1 MKRQRAAEPEERPA
15 ETPDGNGGAA
25 PAAGVTRL
33 RDAFDGRIMAIGL
46 VAAFA
51 FAVDSAHPAKT
62 DLVLQPAWFLALYGA
77 LPFCV
82 AVLVEGAGRWRA
94 AVPAACGAFLV
105 AVFVAT
111 RAWVAPAGFFEK
123 QPWTAAALV
132 TTGLAFA
139 VAGAVAG
146 RLDLS
151 RWGIGAGDWRWWAPL
166 TGFLLLVSAPVVFA
180 AAHLSPELMSYYP
193 EYGPAR
199 HDARALLFA
208 QLGTGVYMLAWEY
221 FFRGFLTF
229 AIAARAGAPVAVL
242 LQALP
247 FLVLH
252 TEKPELE
259 LFASYG
265 GSILVAAC
273 CLRARTFL
281 PAFILHW
288 GVNAMM
294 EVTAYLNAN

>member
-1 MKRQRAAEPEERPA
+1 MNRERREGPGNAPEEASDRGGGERP
-15 ETPDGNGGAA
+15 P
-25 PAAGVTRL
+25 AGVARL
-33 RDAFDGRIMAIGL
+33 CDAFDGPIMAIGL

-51 FAVDSAHPAKT
+51 FAVDSAHPANA

-77 LPFCV
+77 LPFAV
-82 AVLVEGAGRWRA
+82 AVLVEGASNWRA
-94 AVPAACGAFLV
+94 AIPAACGAFLV
-105 AVFVAT
+105 AGAIAT
-111 RAWVAPAGFFEK
+111 RAWLAPAGFFEK
-123 QPWTAAALV
+123 QPWVFAALAG
-132 TTGLAFA
+132 TGLGLAA
-139 VAGAVAG
+139 AGAVAG

-151 RWGIGAGDWRWWAPL
+151 RWGVAAGDWRWWAPL
-166 TGFLLLVSAPVVFA
+166 TGALLLLALPVVFA
-180 AAHLSPELMSYYP
+180 ASRLSPELLTYYP
-193 EYGPAR
+193 EYEPAR
-199 HDARALLFA
+199 HDGGVLLLS

-259 LFASYG
+259 LLTSYAG
-265 GSILVAAC
+265 AVLAAAL
-273 CLRARTFL
+273 CLRAQTFL
-281 PAFILHW
+281 PAVLVHW

-294 EVTAYLNAN
+294 EVTAFAHAN

>member
-1 MKRQRAAEPEERPA
+1 MKRNRAVEPGEEPA
-15 ETPDGNGGAA
+15 EAPDLAGGEA

-51 FAVDSAHPAKT
+51 LAVDSAHPAKA
-62 DLVLQPAWFLALYGA
+62 DLVLQPVWFLALYGA

-82 AVLVEGAGRWRA
+82 AVLVEGAERWKA
-94 AVPAACGAFLV
+94 AIPAACGAFLV
-105 AVFVAT
+105 AAMIAT
-111 RAWVAPAGFFEK
+111 RAWLAPAGFFEK

-132 TTGLAFA
+132 GTGLALA
-139 VAGAVAG
+139 VAGAIAG

-151 RWGIGAGDWRWWAPL
+151 RWGLSAGDWRWWAPL
-166 TGFLLLVSAPVVFA
+166 TAFLLLLAAPLVVA

-193 EYGPAR
+193 EYAPAR
-199 HDARALLFA
+199 HDARALFLS
-208 QLGTGVYMLAWEY
+208 QLGTGVYMLSWEY

-259 LFASYG
+259 LLSSYAG
-265 GSILVAAC
+265 AVVLAAC

-281 PAFILHW
+281 PAVILHW
-288 GVNAMM
+288 GINAIM
-294 EVTAYLNAN
+294 EVTAYVHAN